1 MLRRTTTALLL
12 AGALGAIALVSAGG
26 PTAAQDKKVV
36 IGMPGIP
43 PIFTTVQPLVAEKV
57 GLFKKHGANVELRS
71 FDNGTAAAR
80 AVIAGDIDMSMSP
93 SPPVINQISNSGAN
107 LVAIYGWPNADWVL
121 ASIDPA
127 KTSCKDMVGQGVG
140 VDSVGGA
147 RSVALR
153 SLLAGGCPD
162 VKIDQVQQVALGSNA
177 SAAMLAGRLTFGV
190 LHLDD
195 LALIESQG
203 RKLHVMLEMKKTN
216 PDSHY
221 LMLVVRG
228 DKLKVN
234 RDAYVRA
241 VAAMVDAAGYMKDP
255 NNADTVADAAA
266 PTGHPK
272 DVNKAA
278 LKEFLA
284 IDFWPSDSDG
294 LDRTK
299 LEATIALMKKIGGI
313 QPGKEV
319 IAYDKLVDQ
328 SVWRDAVALLKKP

>member
-1 MLRRTTTALLL
+1 MIRKTIVALAL
-12 AGALGAIALVSAGG
+12 AGAFALASGG
-26 PTAAQDKKVV
+26 HTALAQGKKLV

-43 PIFTTVQPLVAEKV
+43 PIFTTVQPLTAEKV
-57 GLFKKHGANVELRS
+57 GLFKKHGANVELRP

-93 SPPVINQISNSGAN
+93 TPPVITQVSNTGAN

-153 SLLAGGCPD
+153 SLLAGGCPE
-162 VKIDQVQQVALGSNA
+162 VKIEQVQQVALGSNA

-203 RKLHVMLEMKKTN
+203 KKLHVMLEMKKTSPN
-216 PDSHY
+216 SHY
-221 LMLVVRG
+221 LALMVRA
-228 DKLKVN
+228 DKLKEN
-234 RDAYVRA
+234 RDAYVRT
-241 VAAMVDAAGYMKDP
+241 VAAFVDAARYMKDP
-255 NNADTVADAAA
+255 KNADTVAEAAT

-272 DVNKAA
+272 DISKAA

-284 IDFWPSDSDG
+284 IDFWPSDNDG
-294 LDRTK
+294 LDRHK
-299 LEATIALMKKIGGI
+299 LEATIALMKKINNI
-313 QPGKEV
+313 QPGKEPV
-319 IAYDKLVDQ
+319 AYDKLVDLT
-328 SVWRDAVALLKKP
+328 VWRDAVALLKK

>member
-228 DKLKVN
+228 DKLKEN

-241 VAAMVDAAGYMKDP
+241 VAAMIDAAGFMKDR
-255 NNADTVADAAA
+255 NNGDTVADAAT

-278 LKEFLA
+278 LREFLA

>member
-1 MLRRTTTALLL
+1 
-12 AGALGAIALVSAGG
+12 
-26 PTAAQDKKVV
+26 
-36 IGMPGIP
+36 
-43 PIFTTVQPLVAEKV
+43 
-57 GLFKKHGANVELRS
+57 
-71 FDNGTAAAR
+71 
-80 AVIAGDIDMSMSP
+80 VIAGDIDMSMSP
-93 SPPVINQISNSGAN
+93 TPPVITQVSNTGAN

-127 KTSCKDMVGQGVG
+127 KSKCSDMVGQGVG

-203 RKLHVMLEMKKTN
+203 KKLHVMLEMKKTN

-221 LMLVVRG
+221 LALMVRA
-228 DKLKVN
+228 DKLKES
-234 RDAYVRA
+234 RDDYVRT
-241 VAAMVDAAGYMKDP
+241 VAALIDAARYMKDP
-255 NNADTVADAAA
+255 KNADTVAEAAT

-272 DVNKAA
+272 DVSKAA

-284 IDFWPSDSDG
+284 IDFWPSDNDG
-294 LDRTK
+294 LDRGK
-299 LEATIALMKKIGGI
+299 LEATIALMKKIQNI
-313 QPGKEV
+313 QPGKEAV
-319 IAYDKLVDQ
+319 AYDKLVDLT
-328 SVWRDAVALLKKP
+328 VWRDAVALLKK

>member
-1 MLRRTTTALLL
+1 MFRRS
-12 AGALGAIALVSAGG
+12 AIALALASALAAFALTGH
-26 PTAAQDKKVV
+26 PAAAQGKKVA

-57 GLFKKHGANVELRS
+57 GLFKKHGANVELRP

-153 SLLAGGCPD
+153 SLLSGGCPD

-203 RKLHVMLEMKKTN
+203 KKLHVMLEMKKTN

-221 LMLVVRG
+221 LALVVRG
-228 DKLKVN
+228 DKLREN
-234 RDAYVRA
+234 RDAYVRT
-241 VAAMVDAAGYMKDP
+241 VAALVDAARFMQDP
-255 NNADTVADAAA
+255 KNADTVAEAAT

-284 IDFWPSDSDG
+284 IDFWPSDNDG
-294 LDRTK
+294 LDRGK

-319 IAYDKLVDQ
+319 VGYDKLVDQ
-328 SVWRDAVALLKKP
+328 SVWRDAVALLKTQ

>member
-1 MLRRTTTALLL
+1 LQL
-12 AGALGAIALVSAGG
+12 
-26 PTAAQDKKVV
+26 
-36 IGMPGIP
+36 
-43 PIFTTVQPLVAEKV
+43 
-57 GLFKKHGANVELRS
+57 
-71 FDNGTAAAR
+71 
-80 AVIAGDIDMSMSP
+80 
-93 SPPVINQISNSGAN
+93 
-107 LVAIYGWPNADWVL
+107 
-121 ASIDPA
+121 
-127 KTSCKDMVGQGVG
+127 
-140 VDSVGGA
+140 GGA

-203 RKLHVMLEMKKTN
+203 KKLHVMLEMKKTN
-216 PDSHY
+216 PNSHY
-221 LMLVVRG
+221 LMLVVRA
-228 DKLKVN
+228 DRLKEN
-234 RDAYVRA
+234 RDAYVRT
-241 VAAMVDAAGYMKDP
+241 VAALIDAARFMKDP
-255 NNADTVADAAA
+255 KNADTVADAAS

-284 IDFWPSDSDG
+284 IDFWPADSDG

-319 IAYDKLVDQ
+319 IAYDKLVDP
-328 SVWRDAVALLKKP
+328 SVWRDAVALLGTP

>member
-1 MLRRTTTALLL
+1 MIRKTVAAL
-12 AGALGAIALVSAGG
+12 ALGAFAALAFGG
-26 PTAAQDKKVV
+26 HTALAQGKKLV

-43 PIFTTVQPLVAEKV
+43 PIFTTVQPLTAEKV
-57 GLFKKHGANVELRS
+57 GLFKQHGANVELRP

-80 AVIAGDIDMSMSP
+80 AVIAGDIAMSMSP

-127 KTSCKDMVGQGVG
+127 KASCKDLVGQGVG

-203 RKLHVMLEMKKTN
+203 KKLHVILEMKKTS

-221 LMLVVRG
+221 LALMARA
-228 DKLKVN
+228 DKLKEN
-234 RDAYVRA
+234 RDAYVRT
-241 VAAMVDAAGYMKDP
+241 VAAFVDAARYMKDP
-255 NNADTVADAAA
+255 KNADTVAEAAT

-272 DVNKAA
+272 DVSKAA

-284 IDFWPSDSDG
+284 IDFWPSDNDG
-294 LDRTK
+294 LDRGK
-299 LEATIALMKKIGGI
+299 IEATIALMKKINNI
-313 QPGKEV
+313 QPGKEAV
-319 IAYDKLVDQ
+319 AYDKLVDLT
-328 SVWRDAVALLKKP
+328 VWRDAVALLKK

>member
-1 MLRRTTTALLL
+1 MIRNTVA
-12 AGALGAIALVSAGG
+12 AVALGAFALALGG
-26 PTAAQDKKVV
+26 TAALAQGKKVV

-43 PIFTTVQPLVAEKV
+43 PIFTAVQPLVAEKV
-57 GLFKKHGANVELRS
+57 GLFKQHGANVELRP

-121 ASIDPA
+121 ASIDPS
-127 KTSCKDMVGQGVG
+127 KTKCTDMVGQGVG

-177 SAAMLAGRLTFGV
+177 AAAMLAGRLTFGV

-203 RKLHVMLEMKKTN
+203 KKLHVMLEMKKTN

-221 LMLVVRG
+221 LALVVRG
-228 DKLKVN
+228 DKLKEN
-234 RDAYVRA
+234 RDAYVRT
-241 VAAMVDAAGYMKDP
+241 VAAMVDAARYMKDP
-255 NNADTVADAAA
+255 KNADTVADAAS

-272 DVNKAA
+272 DVSKAA

-284 IDFWPSDSDG
+284 IDFWPADADG
-294 LDRTK
+294 LDRHK

-319 IAYDKLVDQ
+319 VSYDKLVDLT
-328 SVWRDAVALLKKP
+328 VWRDAVALLKK

>member
-1 MLRRTTTALLL
+1 MIRKTVAAL
-12 AGALGAIALVSAGG
+12 AVGAFAALTFGG
-26 PTAAQDKKVV
+26 HPALAQDKKVV

-43 PIFTTVQPLVAEKV
+43 PIFTTVQPLTAEKV
-57 GLFKKHGANVELRS
+57 GLFKKHGANVELRP

-80 AVIAGDIDMSMSP
+80 AVIAGDVDMSMSP

-127 KTSCKDMVGQGVG
+127 KSKCSDMVGQGVG

-203 RKLHVMLEMKKTN
+203 KKLHVKKTN

-221 LMLVVRG
+221 LLLVVRG
-228 DKLKVN
+228 DKLKEN
-234 RDAYVRA
+234 RDAYVRT
-241 VAAMVDAAGYMKDP
+241 VAAMVDAARFMKDAK
-255 NNADTVADAAA
+255 NADTVADAAT

-284 IDFWPSDSDG
+284 IDFWPADADG

-319 IAYDKLVDQ
+319 ISYDKLVDQ
-328 SVWRDAVALLKKP
+328 SVWRDAAALLKKP